1 MRLSLVSSALMF
13 LGLGLATS
21 ACSSSATHE
30 LAILSPVAEPCKNL
44 ADPGCQSTY
53 FSCAD
58 LSVTELRLAVGVFE
72 REVTTVACP
81 ENLQKTGRAVVQVSY
96 KPGSNFYMIDASFAR
111 EGETVYIAAGP
122 FPENQAAQPWQVL
135 LR

>member
-1 MRLSLVSSALMF
+1 MRLSLVSTALLF
-13 LGLGLATS
+13 LGLGAS

-30 LAILSPVAEPCKNL
+30 VAILSPVAEPCNKV
-44 ADPGCQSTY
+44 ADPGCQPTY

-81 ENLQKTGRAVVQVSY
+81 QDLQQTGSAVVQVSY
-96 KPGSNFYMIDASFAR
+96 KPGSNFYMIDASFPR

>member
-1 MRLSLVSSALMF
+1 MRLPLVRTALIF
-13 LGLGLATS
+13 VGLGLGLS

-30 LAILSPVAEPCKNL
+30 VAILSPVAEPCSKT
-44 ADPGCQSTY
+44 DPGCQPTY

-72 REVTTVACP
+72 RETTTVACP
-81 ENLQKTGRAVVQVSY
+81 ENLQQTGSAVVQVSY
-96 KPGSNFYMIDASFAR
+96 KPGSNFYMIDASFPR

>member
-1 MRLSLVSSALMF
+1 MRLLLVSTAL
-13 LGLGLATS
+13 LGTGLGLS

-30 LAILSPVAEPCKNL
+30 VAILSPVSQPCKNL
-44 ADPGCQSTY
+44 ADPSCKPAH

-58 LSVTELRLAVGVFE
+58 LSVTELRLAVGVFD

-81 ENLQKTGRAVVQVSY
+81 EDLQQTGSALVQVAY
-96 KPGSNFYMIDASFAR
+96 RPGSNFYMIDASFPR